1 MSNPKITYDKNL
13 FLKGSLSGKYE
24 ANPINSY
31 FEDSKIDLI
40 ETIIKDVTYCK
51 DYESLLCDKD
61 SLEYS
66 ALNNVDILLRED
78 KSLIN
83 YKFKEDIF
91 DVKIEGVRL
100 SNQIKDG
107 STTFGSIHGNAKF
120 SLYKPETFQI
130 NTFTKPNEDF
140 EIVFPD
146 LEKKKKW
153 KKIKKLLKY
162 LFFSFFSIAIII
174 LLIYLVS
181 LVDFEKTKDDI
192 GNFVD
197 DRVSEV
203 QNKVKDFTS
212 KTILLNKK
220 GVHNYANITIGN
232 IKQEFMLDTGA
243 SITTVSA
250 DFIKKL
256 LRSGYLKPEIHFIQF
271 TEFAIANGDKVNG
284 EIWRVPKIKL
294 GSITIYDVQIAVIS
308 DENGPFLL
316 GQSTLRKLGDYA
328 IFPEKSKIVIYN

>member
-1 MSNPKITYDKNL
+1 MSNPKITYDKKIY
-13 FLKGSLSGKYE
+13 LKGNLSGKYE
-24 ANPINSY
+24 ANPIDSY
-31 FEDSKIDLI
+31 FEDSRIDLI
-40 ETIIKDVTYCK
+40 ETLIEDVTYCK

-66 ALNNVDILLRED
+66 TLDNVDILLRED

-83 YKFKEDIF
+83 YKFKEEIF
-91 DVKIEGVRL
+91 DVKIESVKL

-107 STTFGSIHGNAKF
+107 TTTFGSINGSAKF
-120 SLYKPETFQI
+120 SLTKPQTFQI
-130 NTFTKPNEDF
+130 NTFIKPDEDT
-140 EIVFPD
+140 EIIFPD
-146 LEKKKKW
+146 LERKKRW
-153 KKIKKLLKY
+153 EKIKKLLKY
-162 LFFSFFSIAIII
+162 LIFSFFSVAIIF
-174 LLIYLVS
+174 LLIYVIS
-181 LVDFEKTKDDI
+181 LVDFEKTKGDVY
-192 GNFVD
+192 NFVD

-203 QNKVKDFTS
+203 QNKIKDFKS
-212 KTILLNKK
+212 KTILLEKK

-243 SITTVSA
+243 SITTVSR

-256 LRSGYLKPEIHFIQF
+256 LNNGYLKPEIHFVQF
-271 TEFAIANGDKVNG
+271 TEFSIANGDKVLG

-294 GSITIYDVQIAVIS
+294 GNVSLYDVQIAVIS

-316 GQSTLRKLGDYA
+316 GKSTLSKLGDYA